1 MNNQDIYHQQ
11 SPLDNIITIVEQME
25 KENLIQDILIE
36 TDKNWMHIS
45 GNFLEK

>member
-1 MNNQDIYHQQ
+1 MNNQDLHNQQ
-11 SPLDNIITIVEQME
+11 FPLEKIITIVEEME
-25 KENLIQDILIE
+25 KTNLIQDILIE